1 MKYLRGIKYVIHCL
15 TSILSKYLF
24 LSLKFVRK
32 GQDIRST
39 VVNQF
44 CFWMWPEFHIFLKI
58 WIKEKSGYYRPE
70 SEMVQFS
77 FCLLKIK
84 YLIAKMNK
92 SFCLDLCSSN
102 LR

>member
-39 VVNQF
+39 VVTQF

-58 WIKEKSGYYRPE
+58 WIKEKSGYIDLSQRWFNFLFV
-70 SEMVQFS
+70 S
-77 FCLLKIK
+77 LK
-84 YLIAKMNK
+84 
-92 SFCLDLCSSN
+92 
-102 LR
+102 